1 MVMRLLGSKK
11 LVTSRLILRSTEES
25 DLKTLWEILCIPEV
39 NKYYLNCKLNFNWE
53 EELPW
58 QMKKLAK
65 AKNPDVFCW
74 SIILKENNECIG
86 QITVQEK
93 EGYPSDI
100 RDIGWFINPKYQRKG
115 YASETA
121 RKIIDYMF
129 DEVGIIKILTGAA
142 IANPA
147 SWRLMEKLGFKRLA
161 NQNRFVKYTFIP
173 KEVEAYTYELSKGD

>member
-11 LVTSRLILRSTEES
+11 LITSRLILRSTEES

-93 EGYPSDI
+93 VDYPSDI
-100 RDIGWFINPKYQRKG
+100 RDIGWFIAPAHQRKG
-115 YASETA
+115 YASEA
-121 RKIIDYMF
+121 AQKVIDYMF
-129 DEVGIIKILTGAA
+129 QEVGIKKNTNWCCNSQSSLLASYGKI
-142 IANPA
+142 
-147 SWRLMEKLGFKRLA
+147 
-161 NQNRFVKYTFIP
+161 RF
-173 KEVEAYTYELSKGD
+173 